1 MALAP
6 DGLELDVAVHH
17 AKGECQ
23 VHLGRRRGVAL
34 FDPGVDT
41 PVGRCLGGVVD
52 RGRGGCLGG
61 EPGVFTGMTTL

>member
-34 FDPGVDT
+34 LDTGVDT
-41 PVGRCLGGVVD
+41 PVGCCLGGVVA
-52 RGRGGCLGG
+52 RGRGGCLGS
-61 EPGVFTGMTTL
+61 EPGVLPGMMTL